1 LQETLN
7 MDKKPADPKENSVRP
22 EGDSLESAPIGNLD
36 ESELSKN
43 AQPVANTSPP
53 KDRATWQ
60 RIFNLNNKFFVIFV
74 VLLVLV
80 SAITYLV
87 LNAAK
92 KSNPG
97 AASSKVQ
104 SLTAQQLSAI
114 SGSTTLV
121 GDAQQTLDVQ
131 SNSVF
136 EGQVLLRSNLDVAGT
151 IKVGGGLSLPSVTVG
166 GVSSFGQAQING
178 TLSVAGDTN
187 LQGQVTIEKNLTVSG
202 SGSFGT
208 LSASQFS
215 VSSLQLTGDLTI
227 SHHIVFSGSAPS
239 RSNGGALGSGGT
251 ASINGS
257 DTGGTVAVN
266 TGGGPAIGCF
276 VTINFAQKFN
286 STPRVI
292 ISPSN
297 SFAGSL
303 EYYTTRST
311 TSFSLCTN
319 SSPAAATNY
328 VFDYIVFD

>member
-1 LQETLN
+1 
-7 MDKKPADPKENSVRP
+7 MDKKPPDPKESVVSP
-22 EGDSLESAPIGNLD
+22 QADSLESEPIANLD
-36 ESELSKN
+36 EQELSKP
-43 AQPVANTSPP
+43 AQPADADSAP
-53 KDRATWQ
+53 KVRAAWR
-60 RIFNLNNKFFVIFV
+60 RIFSLNNKFFIIFV
-74 VLLVLV
+74 LLLVV
-80 SAITYLV
+80 VCSVTYLA

-97 AASSKVQ
+97 GNSTKTQ
-104 SLTAQQLSAI
+104 SLTSQQLSAI
-114 SGSTTLV
+114 SGSTTVV

-136 EGQVLLRSNLDVAGT
+136 EGSVLLRNNLDVAGT

-187 LQGQVTIEKNLTVSG
+187 MQGQVTIEKNLTVSG

-208 LSASQFS
+208 LSASQLN

-227 SHHIVFSGSAPS
+227 AHHIALSGGTPS

-251 ASINGS
+251 SSVNGS
-257 DTGGTVAVN
+257 DTGGTVTIN
-266 TGGGPAIGCF
+266 TGGGPTTGCF
-276 VTINFAQKFN
+276 VTINFVQKFN
-286 STPRVI
+286 STPRVV

-297 SFAGSL
+297 ASAGSL
-303 EYYTTRST
+303 DYFATRTT
-311 TSFSLCTN
+311 TSFSVCTN
-319 SSPAAATNY
+319 SPPATGSNY